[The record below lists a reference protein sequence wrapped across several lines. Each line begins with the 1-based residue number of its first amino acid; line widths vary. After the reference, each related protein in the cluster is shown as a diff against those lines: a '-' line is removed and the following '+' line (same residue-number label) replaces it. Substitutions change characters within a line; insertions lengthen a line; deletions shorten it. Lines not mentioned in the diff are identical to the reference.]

1 MKHLLVSLRR
11 WMVRMK
17 AAADFFL
24 GYDASEYV
32 PCVHYASENCLYLPL
47 KFPEIY

>member
-1 MKHLLVSLRR
+1 MA
-11 WMVRMK
+11 RMK

-24 GYDASEYV
+24 GYDASEYI
-32 PCVHYASENCLYLPL
+32 PCVRCASETCPNLPL